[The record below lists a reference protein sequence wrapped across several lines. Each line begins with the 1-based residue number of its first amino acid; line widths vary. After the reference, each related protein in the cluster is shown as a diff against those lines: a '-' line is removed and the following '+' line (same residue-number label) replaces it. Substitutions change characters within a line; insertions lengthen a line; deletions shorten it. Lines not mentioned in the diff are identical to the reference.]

1 LGLASRRIVH
11 VRERFAPS
19 PTEALQIAQAGQGA
33 AQVRAAGARLGDAAA
48 VTTSA
53 ASAAAAATTAA
64 AAASGTGRVD
74 WRNCRHERMSRQ
86 RSQPSESSSSTG

>member
-53 ASAAAAATTAA
+53 ASAAAATTAA

-74 WRNCRHERMSRQ
+74 WRNCRRERMSRQ